1 MKSVRTILL
10 ALAGLLVVAGSASA
24 AFNPDMSVTIP
35 TQKQD
40 GTPISD
46 TMGLS
51 WVDMGSHSAGFRTW
65 DLVVRIDAQPGFP
78 NNDWAAGHLEVTTT
92 AGSISQVANAWGL
105 PHWSPQQMFWSMAP
119 ALEWDTFAIGAP
131 KDMSQNYIIPWPAGS
146 YGAPEVIS
154 GAVCDTTTINMDWFD
169 YAVEGPGTYHIFR
182 LTVSDDWA
190 GTYQG
195 FIQDNVTSGV
205 GVDFEMVPEPVT
217 MGLLAIGGLG
227 MLLRRRRS

>member
-51 WVDMGSHSAGFRTW
+51 WVDMGSNVAGFHTW
-65 DLVVRIDAQPGFP
+65 DLVARIDAQPGTP
-78 NNDWAAGHLEVTTT
+78 NNDWVACNLQLTTS
-92 AGSISQVANAWGL
+92 AGSIYQFTDPDLVEFGYNLNVAQRSQFGA
-105 PHWSPQQMFWSMAP
+105 FP
-119 ALEWDTFAIGAP
+119 ALQWDTYAIGAP
-131 KDMSQNYIIPWPAGS
+131 TTGVWTDVRPGTPSTVP
-146 YGAPEVIS
+146 PEVNN
-154 GAVCDTTTINMDWFD
+154 ATTIGMDWYD
-169 YAVEGPGTYHIFR
+169 LIVSGPGTYHVFR
-182 LTVSDDWA
+182 LTVSDDWQ

-195 FIQDNVTSGV
+195 FIQDNVTAGV
-205 GVDFEMVPEPVT
+205 GVQFEMVPEPVT